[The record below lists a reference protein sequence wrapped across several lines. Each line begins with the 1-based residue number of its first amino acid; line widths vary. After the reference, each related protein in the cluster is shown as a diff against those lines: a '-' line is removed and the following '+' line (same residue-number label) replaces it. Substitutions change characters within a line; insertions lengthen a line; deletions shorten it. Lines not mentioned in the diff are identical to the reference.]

1 MRSLKNVAPVV
12 YFMAATAAFG
22 QTAVPQGQD
31 WRFAHPGATL
41 VGSFRVKAVLDSP
54 LVNTLIAQATAK
66 DPSTGAIVGMMRPML
81 SGIEEIRFSVRD
93 MGKGKNPDVVALIS
107 GALDENAARA
117 MSQGKTAVRRIDANT
132 LLVGEGPS
140 LEEAAARMRK
150 PATGLQ
156 ARALDRAK
164 ALANY
169 DLWIAGSLP
178 EMPMTIPVL
187 NSMRS
192 IAFGLSAQSDL
203 RMEVAIETTSP
214 KMAEDLVSEARKSQA
229 KQPGLG
235 AALQSEADGS
245 TARFRFV
252 MPGDQVAQAVQ
263 QAIEN
268 SGKAPSPF
276 SALLGQSGIR
286 PLAAQTPIVAE
297 PPPPPRPQRD
307 TIVIYGLEGG
317 PREIKTDKP

>member
-1 MRSLKNVAPVV
+1 MRSLRNLAVFACLLAVPAV
-12 YFMAATAAFG
+12 FG
-22 QTAVPQGQD
+22 QTAVSQPQD

-41 VGSFRVKAVLDSP
+41 VGSFRVKAMLDSP

-66 DPSTGAIVGMMRPML
+66 DPSAGAMAGMVRAVL
-81 SGIEEIRFSVRD
+81 GGVDEVRFSVHD

-107 GALDENAARA
+107 GTLDENAARS
-117 MSQGKTAVRRIDANT
+117 MSQGKTTLRRIDANT
-132 LLVGEGPS
+132 LLMGEGPS
-140 LEEAAARMRK
+140 VEEAAARMRK
-150 PATGLQ
+150 PSTGLQ
-156 ARALDRAK
+156 ARALDRGK

-178 EMPMTIPVL
+178 EMPMTVPVL
-187 NSMRS
+187 SSMRS

-203 RMEVAIETTSP
+203 RIELAIETASP

-252 MPGDQVAQAVQ
+252 MEGDQVTQAVQ

-268 SGKAPSPF
+268 SGKGQSPF
-276 SALLGQSGIR
+276 STLLGQQPAFRSS
-286 PLAAQTPIVAE
+286 TPQAPVVAE
-297 PPPPPRPQRD
+297 PPAPKPQRD

-317 PREIKTDKP
+317 PREIKSDKP